1 MKSLVEVRS
10 YSFSGSFYPTA
21 GIFLLNGSGARD
33 IIYDIKAHPSYWNKI
48 TAYGTYVPVMHELGF
63 VAMFY
68 CLLGRFTAGA
78 P

>member
-33 IIYDIKAHPSYWNKI
+33 IIYDIKALPSYWNKI
-48 TAYGTYVPVMHELGF
+48 TAYICTGN
-63 VAMFY
+63 A
-68 CLLGRFTAGA
+68 
-78 P
+78 